1 MGNFLNRNMDAAVG
15 GGANNDNVS
24 SWFAENSNSNKG
36 DKVDGISNWFTEK
49 LGPIRRSSSNGGKA
63 QSVPVGPTKSWTNI
77 TSQLFGKPKIF
88 YTRLTYIILLIL
100 YIIAIACFY
109 IYNPYEIASKYFG
122 ISIFLSIFLGLF
134 LVMML
139 SFYNMLYS
147 TQDIANLAENIPLS
161 SNPVFSIFTRVV
173 LIMIGLGMS
182 GFFIAVLA
190 GGVSSLSGYSANF
203 ESAAGVGK
211 FILNMIIITVI
222 LAISFKILTAG
233 GYFQKSPIYKLI
245 VNTILYIPC
254 ILVGIFDFLKE
265 FFIEAIYRGNKK
277 VYLAVI
283 GFIVILT
290 IFYGIPYLDA
300 YIYKKSGTQLI
311 NMPIHINKE
320 YRISDYITLN
330 GTDSK
335 EYTYG
340 LSFWVFIEASSPNV
354 GTGSSYE
361 TYTSLLNYG
370 GKPNV
375 MYRTYDNTLMI
386 TMQKSGI
393 DSSTPPETLN
403 GGAMPI
409 QLDDNG
415 NIIIYKSSDIL
426 LQKWNNIVINFNGG
440 TLDIFLNGVLVKSAI
455 DVVPYITYD
464 LLTAGE
470 DNGLN
475 GGICNV
481 MYFKKTLTMNQ
492 INSLYNIVKSRNPPV
507 VADFNQSIFTNA
519 SNYYS

>member
-1 MGNFLNRNMDAAVG
+1 MGNFLNRNMDAAAG
-15 GGANNDNVS
+15 SGANNDNNVS

-36 DKVDGISNWFTEK
+36 DKVDSISNWFTEK
-49 LGPIRRSSSNGGKA
+49 LGPIGRSSANGGKA
-63 QSVPVGPTKSWTNI
+63 QSVPVGPTKYWTNI
-77 TSQLFGKPKIF
+77 TSQLVGKPKIF

-122 ISIFLSIFLGLF
+122 TSIFLSIFLGLF

-233 GYFQKSPIYKLI
+233 GYIQKSPIYKLI

-254 ILVGIFDFLKE
+254 ILVVIFDFLKE
-265 FFIEAIYRGNKK
+265 FFTEAIYRGNKK

-283 GFIVILT
+283 GLIVILT

-300 YIYKKSGTQLI
+300 YIYKKNGTQLI
-311 NMPIHINKE
+311 NMPIHTNNE

-330 GTDSK
+330 GTDNK

-340 LSFWVFIEASSPNV
+340 LSFWAFIEASPPNV
-354 GTGSSYE
+354 GTGTSYK

-375 MYRTYDNTLMI
+375 MYRAYYNTLMI
-386 TMQKSGI
+386 TMQKSWI

-403 GGAMPI
+403 G
-409 QLDDNG
+409 
-415 NIIIYKSSDIL
+415 
-426 LQKWNNIVINFNGG
+426 
-440 TLDIFLNGVLVKSAI
+440 
-455 DVVPYITYD
+455 
-464 LLTAGE
+464 
-470 DNGLN
+470 
-475 GGICNV
+475 
-481 MYFKKTLTMNQ
+481 
-492 INSLYNIVKSRNPPV
+492 
-507 VADFNQSIFTNA
+507 
-519 SNYYS
+519 